1 MNEFSTLSPLE
12 ANVLN
17 VLWPNKKLK
26 VRQIH
31 STVKTKKKVALTS
44 VAVALDRLHTHGIV
58 DRTVNAGKGGL
69 SYVYFPKKTRKEFEK
84 GIMEKTV
91 NALLE
96 KFGATAISYFNERFE
111 KRRK

>member
-12 ANVLN
+12 ADVLN
-17 VLWPNKKLK
+17 ALWPNKKLK

-31 STVKTKKKVALTS
+31 GSLRGKKSVALTS
-44 VAVALDRLHTHGIV
+44 VAVALDRLHKHGIV
-58 DRTVNAGKGGL
+58 DRTINAGKGGL
-69 SYVYFPKKTRKEFEK
+69 SYVYFPKKTRQEFEK
-84 GIMEKTV
+84 DIMEQAV

-96 KFGATAISYFNERFE
+96 KFGTAAVTYFNERFE